1 MEASLP
7 LLLDKNFK
15 HTDTIEMKKLIAAFL
30 VCFLIAGVTQAQK
43 FAYVDTQF
51 ILEQMDEYQTAQQEI
66 DALSQR
72 WQKELEEM
80 HTRIEQL
87 YRDYQAEE
95 VLLSEDVRKQRQE
108 AIYAEE
114 RKAKEYKKQ
123 KFGYEGELYK
133 VQDDKIRPVQDK
145 IFAAVEAMAKER
157 RLDVIFDKSGNSGM
171 LYTNAVFD
179 KTDEVM
185 TRLGIK

>member
-1 MEASLP
+1 MKKFVAI
-7 LLLDKNFK
+7 LLL
-15 HTDTIEMKKLIAAFL
+15 AFASSTC
-30 VCFLIAGVTQAQK
+30 VVQAQK
-43 FAYVDTQF
+43 FAYVDTQY
-51 ILEQMDEYQTAQQEI
+51 ILEQMDEYITAQAEI
-66 DALSQR
+66 ESLSQR

-80 HTRIEQL
+80 HARIEQM

-95 VLLSEDVRKQRQE
+95 VLLSEDVKKLRQD

-114 RKAKEYKKQ
+114 RKAKEFKKE

-133 VQDDKIRPVQDK
+133 VQDEKIRPVQDK
-145 IFAAVEAMAKER
+145 IFAAIEEMAKER